1 MRSAQRQRALLVIVL
16 GFVVFGGTA
25 GLVATGEIQQD
36 AAILRWLE
44 GQRSSFWTSAMVAIT
59 RLGTGP
65 VTLTLTTVCCMWL
78 LVRKQ
83 GLDAAF
89 LATANFGGAIV
100 NAAAKAIFVR
110 QRPPVE
116 VVHSIMESQSFS
128 FPSGHAMGAMVF
140 YASICIVGLRLD
152 RPWLR
157 GLVLALALVMIPT
170 TGFTR
175 LYLGVH
181 YPSDVVAGWALGAAW
196 VSLSYLVLYQGW
208 LADRR
213 VASQRDRE

>member
-1 MRSAQRQRALLVIVL
+1 
-16 GFVVFGGTA
+16 
-25 GLVATGEIQQD
+25 
-36 AAILRWLE
+36 
-44 GQRSSFWTSAMVAIT
+44 
-59 RLGTGP
+59 
-65 VTLTLTTVCCMWL
+65 
-78 LVRKQ
+78 
-83 GLDAAF
+83 
-89 LATANFGGAIV
+89 
-100 NAAAKAIFVR
+100 
-110 QRPPVE
+110 
-116 VVHSIMESQSFS
+116 
-128 FPSGHAMGAMVF
+128 MGAMVF

>member
-1 MRSAQRQRALLVIVL
+1 VIVL
-16 GFVVFGGTA
+16 GFVVFGATA
-25 GLVATGEIQQD
+25 GLVATGEIPQD
-36 AAILRWLE
+36 AAVLRWLE

-59 RLGTGP
+59 WLGTGP
-65 VTLTLTTVCCMWL
+65 VTLTLTAVLCMSL

-83 GLDAAF
+83 RLDAAF
-89 LATANFGGAIV
+89 LAAANFGGAIV

-110 QRPPVE
+110 QRPPAE
-116 VVHSIMESQSFS
+116 VVNSIMEPQSFS

-140 YASICIVGLRLD
+140 YASICIIGLRLD

-157 GLVLALALVMIPT
+157 VFVLALALVMIPT

-196 VSLSYLVLYQGW
+196 VSLSYLALYQAWPAG
-208 LADRR
+208 
-213 VASQRDRE
+213 E